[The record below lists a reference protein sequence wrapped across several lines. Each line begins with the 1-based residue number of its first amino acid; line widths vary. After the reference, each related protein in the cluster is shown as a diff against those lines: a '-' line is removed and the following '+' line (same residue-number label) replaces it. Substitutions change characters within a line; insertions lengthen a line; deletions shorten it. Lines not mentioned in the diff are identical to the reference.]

1 MTTASLTFVPWVR
14 QGVASA
20 IATVDSLGPSQ
31 HAVAQVATT
40 LLVNGE
46 ALQPPVTARL
56 RGPADVMG
64 LDARQIVRTE
74 PPPDCRDHE
83 PGIFASIEFDR
94 ADMPWLFTPAA
105 ATTEGRLRPWLAL
118 VVVREQPGVT
128 LAADGA
134 APLPRLII
142 EAPASVQTEL
152 PNPADAWAWAHA
164 QAASDNTPASVQAA
178 LGGAPSRQ
186 ISRLICPRLLAADT
200 DYLAC
205 LVPLFE
211 MGRRT
216 GLGIAVSNAELVGA
230 DALATAW
237 AHSASPVTL
246 PVYHH
251 WRFRTGA
258 GGDFYTLATRLAPR
272 AAPPTL
278 GQRPLDVAAPGFA
291 LPADF
296 PSPAVLAGGGALLPI
311 SQDSTPAP
319 WPDGTA
325 TAVRES
331 LASIVN
337 APGLRAVQSPNADPL
352 LAPPLYGQWHA
363 RRATVSLTGTPW
375 FDELNLDP
383 RWRTTAALG
392 TAVVQ
397 KHQEA
402 LVASAWTQAGDLQ
415 AANQR
420 LRQLQLSQAV
430 GGSLAARHLAPMAA
444 ANVLSFAAP
453 MLASLAPADSQTPG
467 SVSMRA
473 ALEQTAVNPQSIGWA
488 ARRIGRVRGPL
499 TRRVV
504 AGGRTRVATASL
516 ARSLNSGQLAQAAS
530 TSPSL
535 VTVDAVNRLLSAS
548 AFPWNVVTPWESV
561 TEAMVAE
568 RGGLPWFVVRAE
580 GTAPT
585 PGESFVYG
593 TSAVDSPAARDFR
606 AAAKTALR
614 YMRPERTPP
623 SGSLV
628 ASAALA
634 APVNLAAVK
643 AAISAQ
649 IQPRLTLAALSARQI
664 TRPRPVVASLT
675 AADDAL
681 RPIAVAPRWTQPM
694 VQALL
699 ELAPDALLPGLATV
713 PPDSVVALKTN
724 RRFVD
729 AYLVG
734 LNNEMA
740 HELRWRGYPAPP
752 DATFFD
758 SFWGGGADIMP
769 IKAWGDNALGSLDG
783 SVVRERFVML
793 VRGALLQRHPNALIG
808 LVPAEMVNGVRQ
820 PATDPALDRRPVFDG
835 ELSADTRYFGF
846 DITPEQAL
854 ADNGHY
860 LVIQQH
866 PTEPRFGLHP
876 SAARPSASHLV
887 ATAPAPTGQP
897 LDGREWGRNAAH
909 MAEILRRR
917 PLRLAIHLSRFF
929 TPST

>member
-164 QAASDNTPASVQAA
+164 QAASQNTPASVQAA
-178 LGGAPSRQ
+178 LGGAPSLQ
-186 ISRLICPRLLAADT
+186 LSRLVCPRLLVADT

-216 GLGIAVSNAELVGA
+216 GLGIAVSNAELVGT

-237 AHSASPVTL
+237 AHSASAVTL

-272 AAPPTL
+272 AAPPSL

-296 PSPAVLAGGGALLPI
+296 PSAAVLAGGGALLPMG
-311 SQDSTPAP
+311 QDSTPAP

-325 TAVRES
+325 TAVREG

-415 AANQR
+415 ATNQR

-444 ANVLSFAAP
+444 ANALSFAAP
-453 MLASLAPADSQTPG
+453 MLASLASASSQPPG

-473 ALEQTAVNPQSIGWA
+473 ALDQTAITPQSIGWA
-488 ARRIGRVRGPL
+488 MRRIGRVRGPL
-499 TRRVV
+499 TRRVA
-504 AGGRTRVATASL
+504 AGGRTRAAAASM
-516 ARSLNSGQLAQAAS
+516 ARSLSSGELVQAAS

-535 VTVDAVNRLLSAS
+535 VTVDAVNRVLPLA
-548 AFPWNVVTPWESV
+548 VQPWEAV
-561 TEAMVAE
+561 TETTVAE
-568 RGGLPWFVVRAE
+568 RGGMPWFVVRAE

-593 TSAVDSPAARDFR
+593 TSAVDSPTARDFR

-614 YMRPERTPP
+614 YMRPERTPA
-623 SGSLV
+623 SSSLA
-628 ASAALA
+628 ASANLA
-634 APVNLAAVK
+634 APVNLAALK
-643 AAISAQ
+643 ATITAQ
-649 IQPRLTLAALSARQI
+649 IQPRVTLAALVARQI
-664 TRPRPVVASLT
+664 TRSRPAVASL
-675 AADDAL
+675 AVSDDDAL
-681 RPIAVAPRWTQPM
+681 RLISVTPRWKQPM
-694 VQALL
+694 VQALR
-699 ELAPDALLPGLATV
+699 ELAPDAVLPGLATI

-729 AYLVG
+729 AYLLG

-758 SFWGGGADIMP
+758 HFWGGAPDIAP
-769 IKAWGDNALGSLDG
+769 IGAWGNSPLGG
-783 SVVRERFVML
+783 GNGTAVRERFVML
-793 VRGALLQRHPNALIG
+793 VRGALLQRHPNALIC
-808 LVPAEMVNGVRQ
+808 LVPAVTVDGVRK
-820 PATDPALDRRPVFDG
+820 PVTDPAADRRPVFDG

-846 DITPEQAL
+846 DITPEQAS
-854 ADNGHY
+854 AGEGYY

-876 SAARPSASHLV
+876 SAAQPSASHLL
-887 ATAPAPTGQP
+887 ATAAAPAGQP
-897 LDGREWGRNAAH
+897 LGGHAWGHNAAH
-909 MAEILRRR
+909 MAEILRRK